1 MAANL
6 IDMAKESI
14 SPEMVD
20 KAAAATGESPGNASK
35 GLHEAVSS
43 TFAAVA
49 SRSSTPEGASAV
61 MAMLQKHGPSGMVE
75 KLGGLFGGAGR
86 GEPGGGGLVKSI
98 FGDRAGSASEALASS
113 SGIKSSSASKLLEM
127 AAPLVVGVL
136 GKHVASHGVNASGLS
151 QLTSSHAKPPEPTE
165 PAPTEYRPGAPTES
179 RPGAAQATTP
189 SRWRDIEERA
199 TTRFRDVEKQSVTSF
214 RDVEHLASETAKRSP
229 MKLII
234 PAAAV
239 IGMII
244 AGIAASTRSQAPAGF
259 VSTGHLAP
267 PSGVGVTEAQ
277 PPAPA
282 TPPMPAPETAQAPAA
297 PAPPA
302 PVPPAAAGIMLPDGK
317 ALDVGAGSPEARLA
331 HVLGDD
337 SVPLPRTFHFD
348 DLSFESGSADLSPV
362 ADQTLTNV
370 AVVLNAYPD
379 ARVRIEGHSGNVG
392 GSAANHALSA
402 SRAREVK
409 EALVARGVDANR
421 IDTTRGGRARVA
433 RVGRAETGSRVNRR
447 AEIVLLR
454 R

>member
-1 MAANL
+1 MASNL
-6 IDMAKESI
+6 IDMVKERI
-14 SPEMVD
+14 SPELVD
-20 KAAAATGESPGNASK
+20 KAAAATGESPANATK
-35 GLHEAVSS
+35 GLQGAVSS

-61 MAMLQKHGPSGMVE
+61 MAMLQQRAPSG
-75 KLGGLFGGAGR
+75 LSA
-86 GEPGGGGLVKSI
+86 I

-136 GKHVASHGVNASGLS
+136 GKHVASHGMNASGLS
-151 QLTSSHAKPPEPTE
+151 QLLSSHAKPPEPTE
-165 PAPTEYRPGAPTES
+165 PA
-179 RPGAAQATTP
+179 TP

-199 TTRFRDVEKQSVTSF
+199 TTRFHDIEQQVSATSF
-214 RDVEHLASETAKRSP
+214 RDIEQRASETAKRSP
-229 MKLII
+229 WKLII

-239 IGMII
+239 VGMII
-244 AGIAASTRSQAPAGF
+244 AGIAASTRSQSPVGFAPAG
-259 VSTGHLAP
+259 HAP
-267 PSGVGVTEAQ
+267 PGGVGVTEAQ
-277 PPAPA
+277 PPAPVA
-282 TPPMPAPETAQAPAA
+282 PTMRAPEIPTVQAPAA

-317 ALDVGAGSPEARLA
+317 TLDVGAGTPEARLA
-331 HVLGDD
+331 HVLSDD

-348 DLSFESGSADLSPV
+348 DLSFESGSAELSPD

-392 GSAANHALSA
+392 GSAGSRALSA

-409 EALVARGVDANR
+409 DALVARGVDANR

-433 RVGRAETGSRVNRR
+433 RAESGPRANRR